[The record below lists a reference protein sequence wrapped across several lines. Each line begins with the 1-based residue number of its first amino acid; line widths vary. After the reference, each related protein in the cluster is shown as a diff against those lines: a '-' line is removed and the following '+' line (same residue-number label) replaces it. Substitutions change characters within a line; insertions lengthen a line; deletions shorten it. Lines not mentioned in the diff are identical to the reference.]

1 MKVRLLAVATVLV
14 MLSGCSSPGR
24 ASTNA
29 IDVSMDEVLKQNA
42 ITRDV
47 TLSVGDT
54 LKVSLGAN
62 HSTPY
67 RWTPDPKIA
76 DGAVLTQTGH
86 EYVRGSTDRVGAPG
100 TEVWTFTAST
110 AGTTTLVADYGSIV
124 GDAPPTCTFTANVA
138 VRQP

>member
-1 MKVRLLAVATVLV
+1 MRVRLLALAALLL
-14 MLSGCSSPGR
+14 MLTGCSGSGK
-24 ASTNA
+24 AATKT
-29 IDVSMDEVLKQNA
+29 IDVSLDEVLKQSV

-76 DGAVLTQTGH
+76 DGAVLKQTSH
-86 EYVRGSTDRVGAPG
+86 EYIRANTDRVGAPG
-100 TEVWTFTAST
+100 TEVWTFTASH
-110 AGTTTLVADYGSIV
+110 AGKTTIVAGYGPIV
-124 GDAPPTCTFTANVA
+124 GDAAPSCTFTATVT
-138 VRQP
+138 VR